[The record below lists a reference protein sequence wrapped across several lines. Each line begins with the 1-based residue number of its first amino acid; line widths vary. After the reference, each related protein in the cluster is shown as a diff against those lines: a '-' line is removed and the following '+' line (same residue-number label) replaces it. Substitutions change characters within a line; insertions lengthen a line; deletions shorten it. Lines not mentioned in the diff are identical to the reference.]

1 MQKKKRKQTKKENNW
16 VGSAFEKA
24 KKMEMQR
31 KTDEFRYLIKRL
43 NEIINS

>member
-1 MQKKKRKQTKKENNW
+1 MQKKKRKQTKKDNW

-24 KKMEMQR
+24 KKMEIQR
-31 KTDEFRYLIKRL
+31 KTDEFKYLIKRL